1 MPSHGTRARMLLLIK
16 LTVTPILV
24 GLMSLALR
32 YWGPTAGSI
41 LIGLPWMTGPVVF
54 ILGQERGDPWVE
66 QTCTGVQLGV
76 IALCGYAAGYTVMA
90 RRCGWLASQLVGTAV
105 FGIVAVVVQGL
116 GLGAV
121 VAPLGALAGLL
132 LLYRAIVIPPE
143 APVPGRLPWWDIPA
157 RMLATAVLVVI
168 ISLTAD
174 KLGPTWSGIIAT
186 FPVIM
191 TVIGT
196 FTHAQW
202 GGDATRRLFRG
213 VVLSLVSFVLFFV
226 AVEAWVVRLGLLPA
240 YALAVV
246 TSVATSATFLLLRRR
261 GLIR

>member
-1 MPSHGTRARMLLLIK
+1 MLFLIK

-54 ILGQERGDPWVE
+54 ILGQERGDAWVAS
-66 QTCTGVQLGV
+66 TSVGVQLGV
-76 IALCGYAAGYTVMA
+76 IALVGYTAGYTLMA
-90 RRCGWLASQLVGTAV
+90 RRFGWLVSQTVGTLAFALV
-105 FGIVAVVVQGL
+105 AFLIQGLAAFPAIVAE
-116 GLGAV
+116 A
-121 VAPLGALAGLL
+121 GALAALIV
-132 LLYRAIVIPPE
+132 LYRAIVIPPE
-143 APVPGRLPWWDIPA
+143 ASVPGKLPWWDIPA
-157 RMLATAVLVVI
+157 RMLATAILVVI
-168 ISLTAD
+168 ISLSAD

-202 GGDATRRLFRG
+202 GGEAVRRLFRG
-213 VVLSLVSFVLFFV
+213 VMLSLVSFVLFFV
-226 AVEAWVVRLGLLPA
+226 AVQAIVVQIGLVPA
-240 YALAVV
+240 YAVAIL
-246 TSVATSATFLLLRRR
+246 TSITTSATFVLLRRR
-261 GLIR
+261 GVIR